1 MPQAPEPTARED
13 ARRLPRA
20 HPISWWMLV
29 ITTFAILITSV
40 DRIILPTLLPDI
52 AKDFGLNATQSGLLV
67 SLSFLGTFV
76 GALVVGVVG
85 DVIGRGHL
93 RAWTW
98 IGAVV
103 ITCAASVATAFT
115 RTLTGLAAL
124 RVAMGFGTGAMEPVN
139 VAMVAEWWP
148 KERRGFATG
157 VHHTGF
163 PIGQF
168 LGPVLIGAIL
178 VGGTWRDAFLWIP
191 LIAVPIMLAQVFVGT
206 RRNLDRVNGWIDR
219 HDLTVSVR
227 SDDVRTVR
235 NPLLAVREASR
246 QRNVWWGTLCAFG
259 LLWAEAGVTAF
270 LTTQLVDEAGLDL
283 ATAAVVSGASGITG
297 WLGQVVWGSASDRI
311 GRKPALYI
319 ICIGW
324 TVTVALM
331 PLISSAPVAWA
342 ILIAWGLFRNSPFP
356 VIYAL
361 VIDSS
366 PRAAS
371 TGMGLIIGIAFGL
384 SGVVGPLVAGFLID
398 RTGFTVSYLLMAA
411 ICLLSLVPA
420 WLLTETVASRRRPVV
435 SAA

>member
-1 MPQAPEPTARED
+1 
-13 ARRLPRA
+13 
-20 HPISWWMLV
+20 MLV

-103 ITCAASVATAFT
+103 VTCVASVATAFT